1 MERAGL
7 QVMTM
12 SDWAQRV
19 WHGTVSLLVAGGRTG
34 WVFQGWCNPIGPDA
48 TDSGVA
54 LLIPIRNKKDEGEC
68 GN

>member
-1 MERAGL
+1 MAWDCRI
-7 QVMTM
+7 T
-12 SDWAQRV
+12 
-19 WHGTVSLLVAGGRTG
+19 GGRWED
-34 WVFQGWCNPIGPDA
+34 WVAVSGLVEGCSRYNPIGPDA